1 MGQGLGNTGGGVGV
15 RQNSYFFFL
24 QKRRKHFGGMSEGIA
39 MAMFKNSDSAS
50 FRVSSVLR
58 LL

>member
-1 MGQGLGNTGGGVGV
+1 MGAGVGV
-15 RQNSYFFFL
+15 RRNSYFFFL
-24 QKRRKHFGGMSEGIA
+24 QKRLKHFRGMSEGIV
-39 MAMFKNSDSAS
+39 MDMFKNSDSAS